1 MNGSFFKHQKQDK
14 GSGKGVGKN
23 WIARNIPKNRCVTFD
38 EFVKRTLIGLYYSW
52 QKYDYWTHNR
62 AVEQAAKD
70 AEENPPVLPDISD
83 ESN

>member
-1 MNGSFFKHQKQDK
+1 MKKPTLEDCFF
-14 GSGKGVGKN
+14 
-23 WIARNIPKNRCVTFD
+23 IALIYFD

-62 AVEQAAKD
+62 AVEKAAKE
-70 AEENPPVLPDISD
+70 AEENPPILPNISD